1 MITQYEGNG
10 FRMDFVNGYTIS
22 VLWSQRSV
30 RIATDNEMGY
40 PSATTVEVGIFPT
53 ADGTRD
59 FVRPDCNFEPEETS
73 YPISYVNTELLAKL
87 IAWTQGLRSVTQ

>member
-22 VLWSQRSV
+22 VLWSQRIV

-53 ADGTRD
+53 ADGTSSMI
-59 FVRPDCNFEPEETS
+59 RPDCNFEPEETS

-87 IAWTQGLRSVTQ
+87 IAWTQGLRSVTL

>member
-22 VLWSQRSV
+22 VLWSQKSV
-30 RIATDNEMGY
+30 RIATDNEMG
-40 PSATTVEVGIFPT
+40 SNTATTVEVGIFPT
-53 ADGTRD
+53 VDGTKQ

-73 YPISYVNTELLAKL
+73 YPIAYVNTELLAKL
-87 IAWTQGLRSVTQ
+87 IAWTSGLRSVTL

>member
-53 ADGTRD
+53 ADGTSSMI
-59 FVRPDCNFEPEETS
+59 RPDCNFEPEETS

-87 IAWTQGLRSVTQ
+87 IAWTQGLRSVTL